1 MKSRLARLTKQKFWA
16 VLFVLFALSAC
27 TSFPPSPS
35 LPPLANAIALPKA
48 KEAPYF
54 ALSGRLSIRQNDRLD
69 SVKIVWTKDPHEE
82 RLKFFSPFGSQ
93 LAELT
98 KTIRDDGGFEV
109 VLNNGSQITRADS
122 IDALTE
128 SVLGVALEVDQI
140 ARWVQGIDLAEN
152 QVQDIRLHDGSVW
165 QVTAER
171 FQYLQ
176 NLYRYAT
183 RISAVKSG
191 GDISLKLV
199 VDEWRAQ

>member
-1 MKSRLARLTKQKFWA
+1 MRLTERKCCA
-16 VLFVLFALSAC
+16 GLFVWCMLSAC
-27 TSFPPSPS
+27 TSVPTS
-35 LPPLANAIALPKA
+35 LPIPKLVDA
-48 KEAPYF
+48 KPQQTKEAPYF

-93 LAELT
+93 LAELV
-98 KTIRDDGGFEV
+98 KTIGEGGLTEV

-122 IDALTE
+122 IDALTV

-140 ARWVQGIDLAEN
+140 ARWVQGIDLTEN
-152 QVQDIRLHDGSVW
+152 QAQDLRLRDGSVW

-171 FQYLQ
+171 FQSAQ
-176 NLYRYAT
+176 DFYRYAA
-183 RISAVKSG
+183 RISAIKTG
-191 GDISLKLV
+191 GDIALKLI